1 MIQCLIE
8 QMCTS
13 LTKVAKTTKN
23 KLCHKQFIL
32 DWTLQGAH
40 THDPPSWSVVS
51 RLLLGKM
58 SFYRSVSEANV
69 ADNRVSRESRQEA
82 KTSQSSDNAG
92 FLFRL
97 EESEYIWLTTHK
109 NKQLEGSL

>member
-1 MIQCLIE
+1 MTQCLIE

-32 DWTLQGAH
+32 DCTLQGAH
-40 THDPPSWSVVS
+40 THNPQSWSVVS
-51 RLLLGKM
+51 QVLLGKM
-58 SFYRSVSEANV
+58 SFYPSVSEANV
-69 ADNRVSRESRQEA
+69 AHNRVSRERRQEA
-82 KTSQSSDNAG
+82 KTSQSSDDAG
-92 FLFRL
+92 FLFHL

-109 NKQLEGSL
+109 NKQL

>member
-1 MIQCLIE
+1 MTQCLIE

-32 DWTLQGAH
+32 D
-40 THDPPSWSVVS
+40 THNPQSWSVVS
-51 RLLLGKM
+51 QVLLGKM
-58 SFYRSVSEANV
+58 SFYPSVSEANV
-69 ADNRVSRESRQEA
+69 ADNRVSRERRQEA

-109 NKQLEGSL
+109 NKQR